1 VGPVDTVLMDEKVAS
16 QNIAEHEEEPGLL
29 NRSWFLL
36 LLVFLFTGAIYIG
49 CMLSPPS
56 LMDDVDA
63 VQAMIA
69 KGMLTS
75 GDWVTARLDGVLY
88 LEKSPL
94 IYWLMAICY
103 KVFGISDW
111 VARIPVAFSS
121 IGLALLSAIFG
132 MWAFGKRAGFYA
144 GLCMSTCV
152 GLFLFTRIQ
161 IPDVMLTFT
170 ITLAMWAFLRALDEQ
185 EKRPALWAGILA
197 ASLGIGL
204 LLKSLVG
211 IVFPVAAALIY
222 LLVTKQLFSRRT
234 WQRLRPISGAVIAM
248 LIAVPWHVLAT
259 LRNPP
264 YFVWTM
270 KSGPGLYHGFL
281 WFYFINEQL
290 LRFLNLR
297 YPRDYNT
304 VPRLYF
310 WLFHFLWLFPW
321 SVYLP
326 SLLKLPFKP
335 VDRAGQTRLLA
346 LCWTGFILVFFTFS
360 TTQEY
365 YSMPCYP
372 ALALLIGSAMAAE
385 GNWIRR
391 SSRVLGTVAAI
402 AALACFAIAFYVR
415 NFPTPGDIASA
426 LSRHPSAYTLSLGH
440 MLDLTFDSFAYL
452 RLPLLVAGVAFLLG
466 AAGNLRWSGIRA
478 FLMSGIM
485 MVLFFHAARLALVV
499 FDPYLASRPLATA
512 YNNAPPG
519 KLIVDHHY
527 YAFSS
532 VIFYTNQDPLLLNGK
547 FNNLEYGA
555 AAPGAPAVFLSDT
568 EFEGLWTGRDRYY
581 LVATQRGADRIENL
595 VGKEHFEVV
604 AASGGKLLLTNAAAL
619 PGTPLT
625 TSPTSGESS
634 ASSSLLGGNGLH

>member
-1 VGPVDTVLMDEKVAS
+1 MNE
-16 QNIAEHEEEPGLL
+16 LL
-29 NRSWFLL
+29 HRRWFLL
-36 LLVFLFTGAIYIG
+36 FLVVLIAAAIYLG
-49 CMLSPPS
+49 CVLSPPS

-63 VQAMIA
+63 VQAQIA
-69 KGMLTS
+69 KTMLTS

-88 LEKSPL
+88 LEKAPL

-103 KVFGISDW
+103 RIFGASDW
-111 VARIPVAFSS
+111 AARLPVAFAS
-121 IGLALLSAIFG
+121 IALALLTALFG
-132 MWAFGKRAGFYA
+132 MWAFGKSAGFYA

-170 ITLAMWAFLRALDEQ
+170 ITLAMWALLRALDEA
-185 EKRPALWAGILA
+185 EKRPRLWAAILA

-211 IVFPVAAALIY
+211 IVFPVAAGLIY
-222 LLVTKQLFSRRT
+222 LYVSKQLFSRRA
-234 WQRLRPISGAVIAM
+234 WQRLRPMSGFLIM
-248 LIAVPWHVLAT
+248 LLIAVPWHVLAT

-264 YFVWTM
+264 YFAWTL

-310 WLFHFLWLFPW
+310 WLFHLLWLFPW

-326 SLLKLPFKP
+326 AITKLSFKP
-335 VDRAGQTRLLA
+335 VDRAGQARLLA

-372 ALALLIGSAMAAE
+372 ALALLLGSAMAAE
-385 GNWIRR
+385 GKWIHRGT
-391 SSRVLGTVAAI
+391 RVLGGISALAGIACIVIAI
-402 AALACFAIAFYVR
+402 AVR
-415 NFPTPGDIASA
+415 NVATPGDISAA

-452 RLPLLVAGVAFLLG
+452 RLPLWMAAAAFLLG

-478 FLMSGIM
+478 FLTTGLM
-485 MVLFFHAARLALVV
+485 MVLFFHAARLALIV
-499 FDPYLASRPLATA
+499 FDPYLSSRPLV
-512 YNNAPPG
+512 NALLASPTG

-527 YAFSS
+527 YTFSS
-532 VIFYTNQDPLLLNGK
+532 VIFYSNQNPLLLNGK

-555 AAPGAPAVFLSDT
+555 AAPGAPAVFLNDLD
-568 EFEGLWTGRDRYY
+568 FKGLWTSGNRYY
-581 LVATQRGADRIENL
+581 LVATQNGADRIERII
-595 VGKEHFEVV
+595 GKEKFEIV
-604 AASGGKLLLTNAAAL
+604 ASSGGKFLLTNVAL
-619 PGTPLT
+619 ERVSNAPLASPIQRVASWPSSPREGTD
-625 TSPTSGESS
+625 
-634 ASSSLLGGNGLH
+634 AHH